1 MKTSYKIAFFDIDGT
16 LIDMKKGYVK
26 EKVRNTLIN
35 LQNSGWRLCLA
46 TGRGPMILPDFGGVK
61 FDAVISF
68 NGSYCYAGDKVIRKT
83 PLPAADVAK
92 IVQNAAAMGRPIAA
106 ATNRVVE
113 TNGLDADLEEYISFS
128 RSEPVIAE
136 DFGRLLQ
143 QDIYQIM
150 AGSTARERSQ
160 LIAGTTGCKIAA
172 WWERAVDIIPAG
184 GGKGVAVQ
192 EVLRYFQI
200 DAENAI
206 AFGDGEND
214 IDMLQAVGLGVAMGN
229 ASDRVKK
236 MADDV
241 CGSVEEDGIS
251 TYILKQMPVVLT

>member
-1 MKTSYKIAFFDIDGT
+1 MLKIPYKIAFFDIDGT
-16 LIDMKKGYVK
+16 LIDMKSGYIT
-26 EKVRNTLIN
+26 EKVKKTLMH
-35 LQNSGWRLCLA
+35 LQDSGVRLCLA

-92 IVQNAAAMGRPIAA
+92 IVQNAAELGRPIAV
-106 ATNRVVE
+106 ATSRVME
-113 TNGLDADLEEYISFS
+113 TNGLDDDLEEYISFS
-128 RSEPVIAE
+128 RSEPVIAG
-136 DFGRLLQ
+136 DFGKLLQ

-150 AGSTARERSQ
+150 AGSSASEHSR

-172 WWERAVDIIPAG
+172 WWDRAVDIIPSE

-192 EVLRYFQI
+192 EVLRYFQLE
-200 DAENAI
+200 AEDAI

-214 IDMLQAVGLGVAMGN
+214 IDMLQAAGLGVAMGN
-229 ASDRVKK
+229 ASDRVKE
-236 MADDV
+236 MADEV
-241 CGSVEEDGIS
+241 CGSVEEDGIAMYFS
-251 TYILKQMPVVLT
+251 L